1 MCTQGHLNE
10 VASNGRKFRCDLA
23 VVLLAVAVIAVGS
36 NTAFA
41 QSLNW
46 EGQTGVFVT
55 PLAYSVSTGDAP
67 FSIPVVSYHYLDG
80 GPVLGGFHQVSITM
94 GAFNRVEFG
103 YTGNL
108 HQDGSTAGLS
118 TLWSGGFNT
127 FHGKVNLFRE
137 RRGGLPALSVG
148 FVARTQVRNVGGVI
162 QGQDTHNQDFYVVA
176 TKTITRIRKL
186 PLVFNAGFKATNASL
201 LGLAGNAPGYSGRAF
216 GAAGFAFKG
225 PGRSTILLGSEVL
238 QEPRSIQGLPGA
250 VIPTTLPMPF
260 ASCLPARCRFT
271 VGVWKHP
278 SSLST
283 LVWHRPRAISR
294 PVWISRHDISSPL
307 ASLTDFK
314 ASIGVRLGNRIH
326 SSFSWSGRPTHSAA
340 EESGQLIYLRP
351 PSRGLT
357 RDHSPAP
364 N

>member
-1 MCTQGHLNE
+1 MSHKGPLNK
-10 VASNGRKFRCDLA
+10 VASDARRFGSMLA
-23 VVLLAVAVIAVGS
+23 IVVIVIVGCR
-36 NTAFA
+36 TAFS

-55 PLAYSVSTGDAP
+55 PLAYSVSTGDARL
-67 FSIPVVSYHYLDG
+67 SLPVVSYHYLNA
-80 GPVLGGFHQVSITM
+80 GPVLGNFHQVSITM

-108 HQDGSTAGLS
+108 HQDGSTVGLS
-118 TLWSGGFNT
+118 GLWSGGFNA

-137 RRGGLPALSVG
+137 RRSGLPALSVG

-162 QGQDTHNQDFYVVA
+162 EGHDTSNQDFYVVA
-176 TKTITRIRKL
+176 TKTITRFRKL

-250 VIPTTLPMPF
+250 VIPTTITYAVRIVPSGALPIHGWGVETPKLTLDFGLAQAAGNIMPGVNLQARHQF
-260 ASCLPARCRFT
+260 AF
-271 VGVWKHP
+271 G
-278 SSLST
+278 
-283 LVWHRPRAISR
+283 ISYG
-294 PVWISRHDISSPL
+294 
-307 ASLTDFK
+307 F
-314 ASIGVRLGNRIH
+314 
-326 SSFSWSGRPTHSAA
+326 
-340 EESGQLIYLRP
+340 
-351 PSRGLT
+351 
-357 RDHSPAP
+357 
-364 N
+364 

>member
-1 MCTQGHLNE
+1 MSNNKHLK
-10 VASNGRKFRCDLA
+10 VASNARRFGSMLAIVLMMIVGRR
-23 VVLLAVAVIAVGS
+23 
-36 NTAFA
+36 TTFA

-55 PLAYSVSTGDAP
+55 PLAYSVSTGDARL
-67 FSIPVVSYHYLDG
+67 SLPVVSYHYLNA
-80 GPVLGGFHQVSITM
+80 GPVLGSFHQVSITM
-94 GAFNRVEFG
+94 GLFNRVEFG

-118 TLWSGGFNT
+118 GLWSGGFNA

-162 QGQDTHNQDFYVVA
+162 QGHDTNNQDFYVVA
-176 TKTITRIRKL
+176 TKTITRFRKL
-186 PLVFNAGFKATNASL
+186 PLVFNAGLKATNASL

-250 VIPTTLPMPF
+250 VVPTTITYAVRIVPSGALPIHGWGVETPKLTLDFGLAQAAGNVMPGVDLQARHQF
-260 ASCLPARCRFT
+260 AF
-271 VGVWKHP
+271 G
-278 SSLST
+278 
-283 LVWHRPRAISR
+283 ISYG
-294 PVWISRHDISSPL
+294 
-307 ASLTDFK
+307 F
-314 ASIGVRLGNRIH
+314 
-326 SSFSWSGRPTHSAA
+326 
-340 EESGQLIYLRP
+340 
-351 PSRGLT
+351 
-357 RDHSPAP
+357 
-364 N
+364 